1 MAEIDVN
8 NKEVESKV
16 KPQSNQFDDVG
27 VNPFNAPIPG
37 ESLTASPD
45 TPTAWERPPEF
56 TDQEDAMRA
65 VYFEL
70 TEQDTL
76 RKLINIISEGVA
88 LDEIAQV
95 ILYKGYRSGKFN
107 PDMVLLLA
115 EPTIYLLIAI
125 ADYAEIKD
133 YVLYEGEEEDDPDT
147 QIPGDDVTPI
157 NMDEDDEV
165 VEEKTEPT
173 EEVLGESLLAKVKKE
188 LPGKVEAA
196 VEVKEEVEE

>member
-1 MAEIDVN
+1 MAEKI
-8 NKEVESKV
+8 
-16 KPQSNQFDDVG
+16 QQNQFDEQG

-56 TDQEDAMRA
+56 TDQEEAMRA
-65 VYFEL
+65 VYMEL
-70 TEQDTL
+70 TEQATL
-76 RKLINIISEGVA
+76 RKLINIIDDGVA

-125 ADYAEIKD
+125 ADYADIKD

-157 NMDEDDEV
+157 NMDEDEEV
-165 VEEKTEPT
+165 VEEKIKPT
-173 EEVLGESLLAKVKKE
+173 EEVLSKSLLAKVKKE
-188 LPGKVEAA
+188 LPSKVEAA
-196 VEVKEEVEE
+196 VEVKEEVKE